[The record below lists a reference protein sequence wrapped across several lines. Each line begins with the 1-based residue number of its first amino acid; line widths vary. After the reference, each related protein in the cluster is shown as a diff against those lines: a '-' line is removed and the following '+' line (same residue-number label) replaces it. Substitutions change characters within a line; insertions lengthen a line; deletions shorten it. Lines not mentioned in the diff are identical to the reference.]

1 MPTCV
6 TQHTRRRARAAA
18 VQPMRRNGSAPYDEA
33 MDPAGAPPAA
43 RYQLLGPVEV
53 RSAGGERLALGTPMQ
68 VRLLAVLMSQPGTGW
83 SIDQLVDELWQGRP
97 PKTAAGNVKT
107 YVWALRRALRS
118 PGFPDP
124 AILAGPTGYRLALDG
139 LTVDSVAFDDL
150 AQRGYSALRHCHWPA
165 AQESFEAALALWRGE
180 PFAGLPGWGVLLS
193 VRARLQEQR
202 SSLAEEVADLQ
213 LRAGRH
219 HELIEP
225 LRSQV
230 DADPLRER
238 PWGQLMVALARTGRR
253 ADALATYRQLRHIL
267 AEEVGVEPGPDL
279 QHLHTRILRAE
290 RELLTSHPRP
300 PERVAPRIV
309 PRQLPAP
316 PTLFTGRAA
325 ELARLTTLLL
335 GDSRSASTVVITGT
349 GGVGKSW
356 LALRWAHDNL
366 HHFPDGQLHVD
377 LGGFGTATQEASPSA
392 VVVRSLLPALGVKP
406 LEIPAEPAAQFAL
419 YRSLTADRR
428 LLVLLDNAR
437 DAEQA
442 RPLLPGSTGC
452 VVLVTSRHTLPGLV
466 ATDGA
471 HPLALD
477 LPSDGEARQLLVRRL
492 GAQRAAAQPAAVDEL
507 IRRTARLPLAL
518 SIVAARAAARPTFP
532 LQAIADDLAASRGGL
547 AALATDDA
555 ATDVRTVLSWSYR
568 LLSADAARLFRQI
581 SLHPAADVSA
591 AAAASLAG
599 APPPMIRPA
608 LDELTRA
615 NLLAEQ
621 SPNRF
626 RCHDLLRAYGEELTH
641 ALDRPADRSAVRR
654 RLLDHYLR
662 VARDAARLVDA
673 GWQPLDPPPL
683 PTDASPSA
691 FADHRAALA
700 WFTIEQRVLLAA
712 VDDAAT
718 HSFDAHAGHLA
729 QALTPLLSR
738 LSQWHDL
745 AAVQAIAVTVAQRR
759 GDPRAEA
766 LAHRDLAL
774 AHIQHRRFD
783 AAHHHLRRAMARYDQ
798 AGDRPGQASA
808 HLHLAWLSDIEGDA
822 GAALPHAREALALAS
837 STDDRLGEA
846 AALNALGWSHAR
858 LDEHARAI
866 TYCEQALALYEEAE
880 DRLGAAHT
888 WDSLGFAY
896 QGLGKHPTA
905 ADCYRRALALYSDV
919 QDPCGRA
926 DTLVRL
932 GDTHQAVGDHDT
944 SVDLWRQALAILDRV
959 GHPQATVL
967 SERLEAYR

>member
-1 MPTCV
+1 
-6 TQHTRRRARAAA
+6 
-18 VQPMRRNGSAPYDEA
+18 
-33 MDPAGAPPAA
+33 MDPAGALASM

-53 RSAGGERLALGTPMQ
+53 RSACGERLALGTPMQ

-83 SIDQLVDELWQGRP
+83 SIDQLVDELWHGRP

-124 AILAGPTGYRLALDG
+124 AILAGPTGYHLD
-139 LTVDSVAFDDL
+139 LDAQTMDSVAFDDL
-150 AQRGYSALRHCHWPA
+150 AQRGYSALRQGHWSA
-165 AQESFEAALALWRGE
+165 AQEAFEAALALWRGE

-202 SSLAEEVADLQ
+202 SSLVEEVVDLQ

-225 LRSQV
+225 LRTQV
-230 DADPLRER
+230 DDDPLRER
-238 PWGQLMVALARTGRR
+238 PWGQLMVALARAGRR
-253 ADALATYRQLRHIL
+253 ADALATYRQLRQLL
-267 AEEVGVEPGPDL
+267 ADEVGVEPGPDL
-279 QHLHTRILRAE
+279 QLLHTRILRAE
-290 RELLTSHPRP
+290 RELLTSEAQPPDQCPPR
-300 PERVAPRIV
+300 VV
-309 PRQLPAP
+309 PRELPAP
-316 PTLFTGRAA
+316 PALFAGRTA
-325 ELARLTTLLL
+325 ELARLTTHLL
-335 GDSRSASTVVITGT
+335 GDPGSAGTVVITGT

-377 LGGFGTATQEASPSA
+377 LGGFGAATQEASPSA

-406 LEIPAEPAAQFAL
+406 LEIPAEPVAQFGL
-419 YRSLTADRR
+419 FRSLTADRR

-437 DAEQA
+437 DAEQV
-442 RPLLPGSTGC
+442 RPLLPGSTRC
-452 VVLVTSRHTLPGLV
+452 AVIVTSRHTLPGLI
-466 ATDGA
+466 AAEGA

-477 LPSDGEARQLLVRRL
+477 LPSDDEARQLLVRRL

-507 IRRTARLPLAL
+507 ISRTARLPLAL
-518 SIVAARAAARPTFP
+518 AIVAARAAARPTFP

-555 ATDVRTVLSWSYR
+555 ATDVRTVLSWSYQ

-581 SLHPAADVSA
+581 SLHPAADVGAS
-591 AAAASLAG
+591 AAASLAG
-599 APPPMIRPA
+599 APPHVIRPV

-615 NLLAEQ
+615 NLLVEG

-626 RCHDLLRAYGEELTH
+626 RCHDLLRAYGEELAY
-641 ALDRPADRSAVRR
+641 ALDGPADHRAVRR
-654 RLLDHYLR
+654 RVLDHYLR
-662 VARDAARLVDA
+662 VASAAARLVDT
-673 GWQPLDPPPL
+673 GWQPLDPPQL
-683 PTDASPSA
+683 PADGPPEA

-712 VDDAAT
+712 VDDAVT
-718 HSFDAHAGHLA
+718 HRFDDRAGQLA
-729 QALTPLLSR
+729 QALTPLISR

-745 AAVQAIAVTVAQRR
+745 AAVQATAITVAQRR

-774 AHIQHRRFD
+774 AHIQHRRFG
-783 AAHHHLRRAMARYDQ
+783 AAHHHLRRAMALYDQ

-808 HLHLAWLSDIEGDA
+808 HLHLAWLCDIEGDA
-822 GAALPHAREALALAS
+822 GAALPHAMQALTLAS
-837 STDDRLGEA
+837 SSDDRLGEA

-858 LDEHARAI
+858 LDEHASAI
-866 TYCEQALALYEEAE
+866 TYCERALVLYEEAE

-896 QGLGKHPTA
+896 HGLGKHPSA

-919 QDPCGRA
+919 QDQCGRA

-944 SVDLWRQALAILDRV
+944 SVDLWRQALAILDRL
-959 GHPQATVL
+959 GHPQAAVL
-967 SERLEAYR
+967 SERLAAYR

>member
-1 MPTCV
+1 
-6 TQHTRRRARAAA
+6 
-18 VQPMRRNGSAPYDEA
+18 

>member
-1 MPTCV
+1 
-6 TQHTRRRARAAA
+6 
-18 VQPMRRNGSAPYDEA
+18 

-253 ADALATYRQLRHIL
+253 ADALATYRQLRHLL

-290 RELLTSHPRP
+290 RELLTSDPRP

-437 DAEQA
+437 DAEQV

-547 AALATDDA
+547 AALATGDA

>member
-1 MPTCV
+1 
-6 TQHTRRRARAAA
+6 
-18 VQPMRRNGSAPYDEA
+18 MRRNGSGPYDEA
-33 MDPAGAPPAA
+33 MDPAGAPPTA

-53 RSAGGERLALGTPMQ
+53 RSACGERLVLGTPMQ

-150 AQRGYSALRHCHWPA
+150 AQRGYSALRQGHWSA

-225 LRSQV
+225 LRSQI
-230 DADPLRER
+230 DDDPLRER

-253 ADALATYRQLRHIL
+253 ADALATYRQLRHLL

-290 RELLTSHPRP
+290 RELLTSDQRP
-300 PERVAPRIV
+300 SESVAPRIA

-335 GDSRSASTVVITGT
+335 GDSRSASTVVVTGT

-437 DAEQA
+437 DAEQV
-442 RPLLPGSTGC
+442 RPLLPGSTRCG
-452 VVLVTSRHTLPGLV
+452 VLVTSRHTLPGLV

-477 LPSDGEARQLLVRRL
+477 LPSDDEARQLLVRRL

-518 SIVAARAAARPTFP
+518 SIVAARAAARPAFP

-568 LLSADAARLFRQI
+568 LLSTDAARLFRQI

-599 APPPMIRPA
+599 APPHLIRPA

-626 RCHDLLRAYGEELTH
+626 RCHDLLRAYGEELTY
-641 ALDRPADRSAVRR
+641 ALDCPADRSAVRR
-654 RLLDHYLR
+654 RVLDHYLR

-683 PTDASPSA
+683 PADASPSA
-691 FADHRAALA
+691 FADHRAALD
-700 WFTIEQRVLLAA
+700 WFTIEQRALLAA
-712 VDDAAT
+712 VDDAVA
-718 HSFDAHAGHLA
+718 HRSDAHAGHLA

-774 AHIQHRRFD
+774 AHIQHRRFG

-798 AGDRPGQASA
+798 AGDLPGQASA

-822 GAALPHAREALALAS
+822 GAALPHARQALALAS

-866 TYCEQALALYEEAE
+866 SYCEQALALYEKVE

-896 QGLGKHPTA
+896 HGLGKHPTA

-959 GHPQATVL
+959 GHPQATML

>member
-1 MPTCV
+1 
-6 TQHTRRRARAAA
+6 
-18 VQPMRRNGSAPYDEA
+18 
-33 MDPAGAPPAA
+33 MDQAGASPAM
-43 RYQLLGPVEV
+43 RYRLLGPVEAW
-53 RSAGGERLALGTPMQ
+53 SASGERLALGPPMQ

-97 PKTAAGNVKT
+97 PKTAGGNVKT

-118 PGFPDP
+118 PGSPDP
-124 AILAGPTGYRLALDG
+124 AILAGPTGYRLDLD
-139 LTVDSVAFDDL
+139 TQTADSLAFDDL
-150 AQRGYSALRHCHWPA
+150 ARRGYSALRQGHWSA

-202 SSLAEEVADLQ
+202 SSLLAEVADLK
-213 LRAGRH
+213 LRAGQH

-225 LRSQV
+225 LRTQI
-230 DADPLRER
+230 DDDPLRER
-238 PWGQLMVALARTGRR
+238 PWGQLMVALARAGRR
-253 ADALATYRQLRHIL
+253 ADALATYRQLRQLL
-267 AEEVGVEPGPDL
+267 ADEMGVEPGPDL

-290 RELLTSHPRP
+290 SDLLTSEPRTPEKRP
-300 PERVAPRIV
+300 PLIV
-309 PRQLPAP
+309 PRQLPTP
-316 PTLFTGRAA
+316 PTLFTGRTG
-325 ELARLTTLLL
+325 ELARLSTLLL
-335 GDSRSASTVVITGT
+335 GDPGSAGTVVITGT

-356 LALRWAHDNL
+356 LAMRWAHDNL
-366 HHFPDGQLHVD
+366 QHFPDGQLHVD

-406 LEIPAEPAAQFAL
+406 LEIPAEPVAQFAL
-419 YRSLTADRR
+419 YRSLTAERR

-437 DAEQA
+437 DAEQV
-442 RPLLPGSTGC
+442 RPLLPGSTRCG
-452 VVLVTSRHTLPGLV
+452 VIVTSRHTLPGLV
-466 ATDGA
+466 AAEGA

-477 LPSDGEARQLLVRRL
+477 LPSDDEARQLLVRRL
-492 GAQRAAAQPAAVDEL
+492 GAQRVAAQPAAVDEL
-507 IRRTARLPLAL
+507 IGRTARLPLAL
-518 SIVAARAAARPTFP
+518 SIVAARAAAQPTFP

-547 AALATDDA
+547 AALSTDDA

-581 SLHPAADVSA
+581 SLHPAGDISA
-591 AAAASLAG
+591 AAVASLAG
-599 APPPMIRPA
+599 ARPHLIRPA

-626 RCHDLLRAYGEELTH
+626 RCHDLLRAYGEELTS
-641 ALDRPADRSAVRR
+641 ALDGPADRRAARR
-654 RLLDHYLR
+654 RVLDHYLV

-683 PTDASPSA
+683 PADASPPA
-691 FADHRAALA
+691 FDDHRSALA
-700 WFTIEQRVLLAA
+700 WFVIEQRVLLAA
-712 VDDAAT
+712 VDDAAA
-718 HSFDAHAGHLA
+718 HDFDAHAGQLA

-745 AAVQAIAVTVAQRR
+745 AAVQATAVAVAQRR

-798 AGDRPGQASA
+798 ADDSPGQASA
-808 HLHLAWLSDIEGDA
+808 HLHLAWLCDIEGDA

-837 STDDRLGEA
+837 STGDRRGEA
-846 AALNALGWSHAR
+846 AALNALGWGHAR

-866 TYCEQALALYEEAE
+866 TYCERALALYEEAE
-880 DRLGAAHT
+880 DPLGAAHT
-888 WDSLGFAY
+888 WDSLGLAY
-896 QGLGKHPTA
+896 HGLGKHPTA
-905 ADCYRRALALYSDV
+905 ADCYQRALLLYSDI

-944 SVDLWRQALAILDRV
+944 SVDLWRQALAILDQV
-959 GHPQATVL
+959 GHPQAIVL
-967 SERLEAYR
+967 SERLAAYR

>member
-1 MPTCV
+1 
-6 TQHTRRRARAAA
+6 
-18 VQPMRRNGSAPYDEA
+18 
-33 MDPAGAPPAA
+33 MDPAGTPPAA
-43 RYQLLGPVEV
+43 RYHLLGPVEA
-53 RSAGGERLALGTPMQ
+53 RSARGQSLALGTPMQ

-124 AILAGPTGYRLALDG
+124 AILAGPTGYRLALEG

-150 AQRGYSALRHCHWPA
+150 AQRGYSAQRQGHWSA

-180 PFAGLPGWGVLLS
+180 PFAGLPGWGVLRS
-193 VRARLQEQR
+193 VRTRLEEQR
-202 SSLAEEVADLQ
+202 SSLVEEVVDLK
-213 LRAGRH
+213 LRAGQH

-230 DADPLRER
+230 DDDPLRER

-253 ADALATYRQLRHIL
+253 ADALATYRKLRHLL

-279 QHLHTRILRAE
+279 QQLHTRILRAE
-290 RELLTSHPRP
+290 PELLASEPRP
-300 PERVAPRIV
+300 PEGTPPRIV

-316 PTLFTGRAA
+316 PTLFTGRAG

-335 GDSRSASTVVITGT
+335 DDPRSAGTVVITGT

-356 LALRWAHDNL
+356 LALRWAYDNR

-377 LGGFGTATQEASPSA
+377 LAGFGTATQGASPSA
-392 VVVRSLLPALGVKP
+392 VVVRSLLPALGVRL
-406 LEIPAEPAAQFAL
+406 LEIPADPAAQFAL
-419 YRSLTADRR
+419 YRSLTAARR

-437 DAEQA
+437 DAEQV
-442 RPLLPGSTGC
+442 RPLLPGSTRCG
-452 VVLVTSRHTLPGLV
+452 VLVTSRHTLPGLV

-471 HPLALD
+471 QLLALD
-477 LPSDGEARQLLVRRL
+477 LPSDDEARQLLVRRL
-492 GAQRAAAQPAAVDEL
+492 GTQRVTAEPAAVDEL
-507 IRRTARLPLAL
+507 IGRTARLPLAL
-518 SIVAARAAARPTFP
+518 SIVAARAAARPTFA
-532 LQAIADDLAASRGGL
+532 LQAVADDLAASRGGL
-547 AALATDDA
+547 TALATDDA

-581 SLHPAADVSA
+581 CLHPAPDVSA
-591 AAAASLAG
+591 AATASLAG
-599 APPPMIRPA
+599 APPHLVRPA
-608 LDELTRA
+608 LDELARA

-621 SPNRF
+621 SPDRF

-641 ALDRPADRSAVRR
+641 ALDAPAERDAVRR
-654 RLLDHYLR
+654 RMLDHYLR
-662 VARDAARLVDA
+662 ATRDAARRVDP
-673 GWQPLDPPPL
+673 GWQPLDAPPL

-691 FADHRAALA
+691 FADHRAGLA

-712 VDDAAT
+712 VDDAVA
-718 HSFDAHAGHLA
+718 HGFDAHAGQLA
-729 QALTPLLSR
+729 QALTPLLGR

-745 AAVQAIAVTVAQRR
+745 ATVQTIAVAVARR
-759 GDPRAEA
+759 HGDPRAEA

-774 AHIQHRRFD
+774 AHVQNRRFG

-798 AGDRPGQASA
+798 AGDRPGQVSA
-808 HLHLAWLSDIEGDA
+808 HLHLAWLSDVEGDA
-822 GAALPHAREALALAS
+822 GAALPHARRALALAS
-837 STDDRLGEA
+837 HTGDRLGEA

-866 TYCEQALALYEEAE
+866 AYCERALVLYEEAE

-888 WDSLGFAY
+888 WDGLGFAHH
-896 QGLGKHPTA
+896 GLGKHPSA
-905 ADCYRRALALYSDV
+905 VDCYRRALTLYSEI
-919 QDPCGRA
+919 QEPCGRA
-926 DTLVRL
+926 ETLVRL
-932 GDTHQAVGDHDT
+932 GDTHQALGDHDT
-944 SVDLWRQALAILDRV
+944 SVDLWRQALVILDRI
-959 GHPQATVL
+959 GHPQAAVL
-967 SERLEAYR
+967 SERLAAYQ

>member
-1 MPTCV
+1 
-6 TQHTRRRARAAA
+6 
-18 VQPMRRNGSAPYDEA
+18 
-33 MDPAGAPPAA
+33 
-43 RYQLLGPVEV
+43 
-53 RSAGGERLALGTPMQ
+53 
-68 VRLLAVLMSQPGTGW
+68 
-83 SIDQLVDELWQGRP
+83 
-97 PKTAAGNVKT
+97 
-107 YVWALRRALRS
+107 
-118 PGFPDP
+118 
-124 AILAGPTGYRLALDG
+124 
-139 LTVDSVAFDDL
+139 
-150 AQRGYSALRHCHWPA
+150 
-165 AQESFEAALALWRGE
+165 
-180 PFAGLPGWGVLLS
+180 
-193 VRARLQEQR
+193 
-202 SSLAEEVADLQ
+202 
-213 LRAGRH
+213 
-219 HELIEP
+219 
-225 LRSQV
+225 
-230 DADPLRER
+230 
-238 PWGQLMVALARTGRR
+238 MVALARTGRR
-253 ADALATYRQLRHIL
+253 ADALATYRQLRRLL

-290 RELLTSHPRP
+290 RELLTSDPPP
-300 PERVAPRIV
+300 PERTPPRIV

-316 PTLFTGRAA
+316 PTLFTGRAE

-366 HHFPDGQLHVD
+366 RHFPDGQLHVD

-437 DAEQA
+437 DAEQV

-452 VVLVTSRHTLPGLV
+452 GVLVTSRHTLPGLV

-477 LPSDGEARQLLVRRL
+477 LPSDDEARQLLVRRL

-518 SIVAARAAARPTFP
+518 SIVAARAAARPTFA

-581 SLHPAADVSA
+581 SLHPAPDVSA

-599 APPPMIRPA
+599 APPQRIRPA

-615 NLLAEQ
+615 NLLAEP

-641 ALDRPADRSAVRR
+641 ALDSPADRSAVRR
-654 RLLDHYLR
+654 RVLDHYL
-662 VARDAARLVDA
+662 VAARDAARLVDP

-683 PTDASPSA
+683 PSDASA
-691 FADHRAALA
+691 FPDHRAALA

-712 VDDAAT
+712 VDDAVA
-718 HSFDAHAGHLA
+718 HSFDAHAGQLA
-729 QALTPLLSR
+729 QALTPLLGR

-745 AAVQAIAVTVAQRR
+745 AAVQAIAVAVAHRR
-759 GDPRAEA
+759 NDPRAEA

-774 AHIQHRRFD
+774 AHIQHRRFG

-798 AGDRPGQASA
+798 AGDRPGQAST

-822 GAALPHAREALALAS
+822 GAALPHARQALALAS

-896 QGLGKHPTA
+896 HGLGKHPTA
-905 ADCYRRALALYSDV
+905 ADCYRRALTLYSDV

-959 GHPQATVL
+959 GHPQAAVL
-967 SERLEAYR
+967 SERLAAYR

>member
-1 MPTCV
+1 
-6 TQHTRRRARAAA
+6 
-18 VQPMRRNGSAPYDEA
+18 
-33 MDPAGAPPAA
+33 MDPAGTPPAA
-43 RYQLLGPVEV
+43 RYHLLGPVEA
-53 RSAGGERLALGTPMQ
+53 RSARGEPLALGTPMQ

-124 AILAGPTGYRLALDG
+124 AIVAGPTGYRLALNG

-150 AQRGYSALRHCHWPA
+150 AQRGYSALRQGHWSA
-165 AQESFEAALALWRGE
+165 AQETFEAALALWRGE
-180 PFAGLPGWGVLLS
+180 PFAGLPGWGVLRS
-193 VRARLQEQR
+193 VRARLEEQR
-202 SSLAEEVADLQ
+202 SSLVEEVVDLK
-213 LRAGRH
+213 LRAGQH

-230 DADPLRER
+230 DDDPLRER

-253 ADALATYRQLRHIL
+253 ADALATYRQLRHLL

-279 QHLHTRILRAE
+279 QQLHTRILRAE
-290 RELLTSHPRP
+290 REPLASDPRP
-300 PERVAPRIV
+300 SEGTPPRFV

-316 PTLFTGRAA
+316 PTLFTGRAR
-325 ELARLTTLLL
+325 ELARLTSLLL
-335 GDSRSASTVVITGT
+335 DDPRSASTVVITGT

-356 LALRWAHDNL
+356 LALRWAHDNR

-377 LGGFGTATQEASPSA
+377 LAGFGTATQEASPSA
-392 VVVRSLLPALGVKP
+392 VVRSLLPALGVKL

-419 YRSLTADRR
+419 YRSLTAARR

-437 DAEQA
+437 DAEQV
-442 RPLLPGSTGC
+442 RPLLPGSTRCG
-452 VVLVTSRHTLPGLV
+452 VLVTSRHTLPGLV
-466 ATDGA
+466 TTDGA
-471 HPLALD
+471 HLLALD
-477 LPSDGEARQLLVRRL
+477 LPSDDEARQLLVRRL
-492 GAQRAAAQPAAVDEL
+492 GAQRVIAQPAAVDEL
-507 IRRTARLPLAL
+507 IGRTARLPLAL

-547 AALATDDA
+547 TALATDDA

-581 SLHPAADVSA
+581 SLHPAPDVSA

-599 APPPMIRPA
+599 APPHLIRPA
-608 LDELTRA
+608 LDELARA

-626 RCHDLLRAYGEELTH
+626 RCHDLLRAYGEELTR
-641 ALDRPADRSAVRR
+641 ALDPPADRGAVRR
-654 RLLDHYLR
+654 RVLDHYLR
-662 VARDAARLVDA
+662 VARDAARLVDP
-673 GWQPLDPPPL
+673 GWQPLDPPLL

-712 VDDAAT
+712 VDDAVA
-718 HSFDAHAGHLA
+718 HGFDAHAGQLA
-729 QALTPLLSR
+729 QALTPLLGR

-745 AAVQAIAVTVAQRR
+745 ATVQTIAVAVACRR
-759 GDPRAEA
+759 ADPRAEA

-774 AHIQHRRFD
+774 AHIQNRRFG

-798 AGDRPGQASA
+798 AGDRPGQVSA

-822 GAALPHAREALALAS
+822 GAALPHARHALALAS
-837 STDDRLGEA
+837 HTGDRLGEA

-866 TYCEQALALYEEAE
+866 AYCERALALYEEAE

-896 QGLGKHPTA
+896 HGLGKHPSA
-905 ADCYRRALALYSDV
+905 ADCYRRALTLYSEV

-932 GDTHQAVGDHDT
+932 GDTHQALGDHDT

-959 GHPQATVL
+959 GHPQAAVL
-967 SERLEAYR
+967 AERLAAYQ

>member
-1 MPTCV
+1 
-6 TQHTRRRARAAA
+6 
-18 VQPMRRNGSAPYDEA
+18 
-33 MDPAGAPPAA
+33 MDPAGTPPAA
-43 RYQLLGPVEV
+43 RYHLLGPVEA
-53 RSAGGERLALGTPMQ
+53 RSARGEPLALGTPMQ

-124 AILAGPTGYRLALDG
+124 AIAAGPTGYRLALNG

-150 AQRGYSALRHCHWPA
+150 AQRGYSALRQGHWSA
-165 AQESFEAALALWRGE
+165 AQETFEAALALWRGE
-180 PFAGLPGWGVLLS
+180 PFAGLPGWGVLRS
-193 VRARLQEQR
+193 VRARLEEQR
-202 SSLAEEVADLQ
+202 SSLVEEVVDLK
-213 LRAGRH
+213 LRAGQH

-230 DADPLRER
+230 DDDPLRER

-253 ADALATYRQLRHIL
+253 ADALATYRQLRRL
-267 AEEVGVEPGPDL
+267 LSEEVGVEPGPDL
-279 QHLHTRILRAE
+279 QQLHTRILRAE
-290 RELLTSHPRP
+290 REPLASDPRP
-300 PERVAPRIV
+300 SEGTPPRFV

-316 PTLFTGRAA
+316 PTLFTGRAG
-325 ELARLTTLLL
+325 ELARLTSLLL
-335 GDSRSASTVVITGT
+335 DDPRSASTVVITGT

-356 LALRWAHDNL
+356 LALRWAHDNR

-377 LGGFGTATQEASPSA
+377 LAGFGTATQEASPSA
-392 VVVRSLLPALGVKP
+392 VVRSLLPALGVKL

-419 YRSLTADRR
+419 YRSLTAARR

-437 DAEQA
+437 DAEQV
-442 RPLLPGSTGC
+442 RPLLPGSTRCG
-452 VVLVTSRHTLPGLV
+452 VLVTSRHTLPGLV
-466 ATDGA
+466 TTDGA
-471 HPLALD
+471 HLLALD
-477 LPSDGEARQLLVRRL
+477 LPSDDEARQLLVRRL
-492 GAQRAAAQPAAVDEL
+492 GAQRVIAQPAAVDEL
-507 IRRTARLPLAL
+507 IGRTARLPLAL

-547 AALATDDA
+547 TALATDDA

-581 SLHPAADVSA
+581 SLHPAPDVSA

-599 APPPMIRPA
+599 APPHLIRPA
-608 LDELTRA
+608 LDELARA

-626 RCHDLLRAYGEELTH
+626 RCHDLLRAYGEELTR
-641 ALDRPADRSAVRR
+641 ALDPPADRGAVRR
-654 RLLDHYLR
+654 RVLDHYLR
-662 VARDAARLVDA
+662 VARDSARLVDP

-700 WFTIEQRVLLAA
+700 WFTTEQRVLLAA
-712 VDDAAT
+712 VADAVA
-718 HSFDAHAGHLA
+718 HGFDGHAGQLA
-729 QALTPLLSR
+729 QALTPLLGR

-745 AAVQAIAVTVAQRR
+745 ATLQTIAVAVARR
-759 GDPRAEA
+759 RADPQAEA

-774 AHIQHRRFD
+774 AHIQNRRFG

-798 AGDRPGQASA
+798 AGDRPGQVSA

-822 GAALPHAREALALAS
+822 GAALPHARHALALAS
-837 STDDRLGEA
+837 HTGDRLGEA

-866 TYCEQALALYEEAE
+866 AYCERALALYEEAE

-896 QGLGKHPTA
+896 HGLGKHPSA
-905 ADCYRRALALYSDV
+905 ADCYRRALTLYSEV

-932 GDTHQAVGDHDT
+932 GDTHQALGDHDT

-959 GHPQATVL
+959 GHPQAAVL
-967 SERLEAYR
+967 SERLAAYQ

>member
-1 MPTCV
+1 MSRDGV
-6 TQHTRRRARAAA
+6 
-18 VQPMRRNGSAPYDEA
+18 GPYDEA
-33 MDPAGAPPAA
+33 MDPAGLPPAT
-43 RYQLLGPVEV
+43 RYHLLGPVEV
-53 RSAGGERLALGTPMQ
+53 RSACGEQLALGTPMQ

-118 PGFPDP
+118 PGLPDP
-124 AILAGPTGYRLALDG
+124 AILAGPTGYHLALDG

-150 AQRGYSALRHCHWPA
+150 AQRGYSALRQGHLAA
-165 AQESFEAALALWRGE
+165 AQESFEAALALWRGD

-193 VRARLQEQR
+193 VRTRLQEQR

-225 LRSQV
+225 LRGQV

-238 PWGQLMVALARTGRR
+238 PWGQLMVALARAGRR
-253 ADALATYRQLRHIL
+253 ADALATYRRLRQLL
-267 AEEVGVEPGPDL
+267 AEELGVEPGPDL
-279 QHLHTRILRAE
+279 QHLHTRILRAD
-290 RELLTSHPRP
+290 RELFASDPRP
-300 PERVAPRIV
+300 PERCPPRVV
-309 PRQLPAP
+309 PRQLPAGP
-316 PTLFTGRAA
+316 ALFTGRAV

-335 GDSRSASTVVITGT
+335 GDPGSAGTVVITGT

-366 HHFPDGQLHVD
+366 RHFPDGQLHVD

-392 VVVRSLLPALGVKP
+392 VVVRSLLPALGVKT

-437 DAEQA
+437 DAEQV
-442 RPLLPGSTGC
+442 RPLLPGSTRCG
-452 VVLVTSRHTLPGLV
+452 VLVTSRHTLPGLV
-466 ATDGA
+466 AADGA
-471 HPLALD
+471 QPLALD
-477 LPSDGEARQLLVRRL
+477 LPSDDEARQLLVRRL

-518 SIVAARAAARPTFP
+518 SIVAARAAARPRFP

-599 APPPMIRPA
+599 APPHLIRPA

-615 NLLAEQ
+615 NLLAEE

-641 ALDRPADRSAVRR
+641 ALDRPADRRAVRGR
-654 RLLDHYLR
+654 VLDHYLCI
-662 VARDAARLVDA
+662 ARAAARLVDS

-683 PTDASPSA
+683 PADTSPSA

-700 WFTIEQRVLLAA
+700 WFTIEQPVLLAA
-712 VDDAAT
+712 VDDAVA
-718 HSFDAHAGHLA
+718 HRFDAHAGQLA
-729 QALTPLLSR
+729 QALTPLLGR

-745 AAVQAIAVTVAQRR
+745 AAVQAIAVTVAHRR

-774 AHIQHRRFD
+774 AHIQHRRLG
-783 AAHHHLRRAMARYDQ
+783 AARHHLRRAMARYDQ
-798 AGDRPGQASA
+798 AGDRPGQASV

-822 GAALPHAREALALAS
+822 GAALRHAREALALAS
-837 STDDRLGEA
+837 RTDDRLGEA
-846 AALNALGWSHAR
+846 AALNALGWSHAQ
-858 LDEHARAI
+858 LNEHARAI
-866 TYCEQALALYEEAE
+866 TYCERALALYEEAE

-896 QGLGKHPTA
+896 HGLGKHPTA

-919 QDPCGRA
+919 QDPCGKA

-959 GHPQATVL
+959 GHPQAAVL
-967 SERLEAYR
+967 SERLAAYR

>member
-1 MPTCV
+1 
-6 TQHTRRRARAAA
+6 
-18 VQPMRRNGSAPYDEA
+18 

-53 RSAGGERLALGTPMQ
+53 RSACGERLALGTPMR
-68 VRLLAVLMSQPGTGW
+68 VRLLAVLMSQPGAGW

-107 YVWALRRALRS
+107 YVWALRRALRA

-150 AQRGYSALRHCHWPA
+150 AQRGYSALRHCHWSA

-180 PFAGLPGWGVLLS
+180 PFAGLPGWGVVLS

-230 DADPLRER
+230 DDDPLRER

-253 ADALATYRQLRHIL
+253 ADALATYRQLRQLL

-279 QHLHTRILRAE
+279 QHLHGRILRAE
-290 RELLTSHPRP
+290 RELLTPDPQP
-300 PERVAPRIV
+300 PERIPQRIV
-309 PRQLPAP
+309 PRQLPGP
-316 PTLFTGRAA
+316 PTSFTGRVA

-335 GDSRSASTVVITGT
+335 GDCNTVVITGT

-377 LGGFGTATQEASPSA
+377 LCGFGTATHEASPSA

-437 DAEQA
+437 DAEQV

-452 VVLVTSRHTLPGLV
+452 GVLVTSRHTLPGLV

-477 LPSDGEARQLLVRRL
+477 LPSDDEARQLLVRRL
-492 GAQRAAAQPAAVDEL
+492 GSQRAAAQPAAVDEL

-518 SIVAARAAARPTFP
+518 SIVAARASARPTFP

-568 LLSADAARLFRQI
+568 LLSVDAARLFRQI
-581 SLHPAADVSA
+581 SLHPAPDVSA

-599 APPPMIRPA
+599 APPHLIRPA

-615 NLLAEQ
+615 NLLAEP

-626 RCHDLLRAYGEELTH
+626 RCHDLLRAYGEELTRT
-641 ALDRPADRSAVRR
+641 LDRPADRSAVRR
-654 RLLDHYLR
+654 RVLDHYLC
-662 VARDAARLVDA
+662 VARDAARLVDP
-673 GWQPLDPPPL
+673 GWQPLAPPPL
-683 PTDASPSA
+683 PADASPSA

-700 WFTIEQRVLLAA
+700 WFTIEARVLLAA
-712 VDDAAT
+712 VDDAVA
-718 HSFDAHAGHLA
+718 HSFDAHAGQLA
-729 QALTPLLSR
+729 QALTPLLGR

-745 AAVQAIAVTVAQRR
+745 ATVQAIAVSVAQRR

-766 LAHRDLAL
+766 VAHRDLAL
-774 AHIQHRRFD
+774 AHIQHRRFG
-783 AAHHHLRRAMARYDQ
+783 AAHHHLRHAMARYDQ

-822 GAALPHAREALALAS
+822 GAALPHARRALALAS

-846 AALNALGWSHAR
+846 AALNAIGWSHAR

-866 TYCEQALALYEEAE
+866 TYCQQALALYEEAE
-880 DRLGAAHT
+880 DRLGAANT
-888 WDSLGFAY
+888 WDSLGFAHH
-896 QGLGKHPTA
+896 GLGKHQTA
-905 ADCYRRALALYSDV
+905 ADCYRRALTLYSDV

-932 GDTHQAVGDHDT
+932 GDIHQTVGDHDT

-959 GHPQATVL
+959 GHPQAAVL
-967 SERLEAYR
+967 SERLAAYR

>member
-1 MPTCV
+1 
-6 TQHTRRRARAAA
+6 
-18 VQPMRRNGSAPYDEA
+18 
-33 MDPAGAPPAA
+33 MDPAGAPAAA

-53 RSAGGERLALGTPMQ
+53 RSACGERLVLGTPMQ

-83 SIDQLVDELWQGRP
+83 SIDHLVDELWQGRP

-150 AQRGYSALRHCHWPA
+150 AQRGYSALRQGHWSA

-225 LRSQV
+225 LRSQI
-230 DADPLRER
+230 DDDPLRER

-253 ADALATYRQLRHIL
+253 ADALATYRQLRHLL

-290 RELLTSHPRP
+290 RELLTFDQRP
-300 PERVAPRIV
+300 SERVAPRIA

-335 GDSRSASTVVITGT
+335 GDSRSASTVVVTGT

-392 VVVRSLLPALGVKP
+392 VVVHSLLPALGVKP
-406 LEIPAEPAAQFAL
+406 LEIPTEPAAQFAL

-437 DAEQA
+437 DAEQV
-442 RPLLPGSTGC
+442 RPLLPGSTRCG
-452 VVLVTSRHTLPGLV
+452 VLVTSRHTLPGLV

-477 LPSDGEARQLLVRRL
+477 LPSDDEARQLLVRRL

-518 SIVAARAAARPTFP
+518 SIVAARAAARPAFP

-568 LLSADAARLFRQI
+568 LLSTDAARLFRQI
-581 SLHPAADVSA
+581 SLHPAADVVSA

-599 APPPMIRPA
+599 ATPHLIRPA

-615 NLLAEQ
+615 NLLAEP

-626 RCHDLLRAYGEELTH
+626 RCHDLLRAYGEELTY
-641 ALDRPADRSAVRR
+641 ALDCPADRSAVRR
-654 RLLDHYLR
+654 RVLDHYLR

-683 PTDASPSA
+683 PADASPSA
-691 FADHRAALA
+691 FADHRAALD

-712 VDDAAT
+712 VDDAVA
-718 HSFDAHAGHLA
+718 HRSDAHAGHLA

-774 AHIQHRRFD
+774 AHIQHRRFG
-783 AAHHHLRRAMARYDQ
+783 AAHHHLRRAMERYDQ
-798 AGDRPGQASA
+798 AGDLPGQASA

-822 GAALPHAREALALAS
+822 GAALPHARQALALAS

-866 TYCEQALALYEEAE
+866 TYCEQALALYEKVE
-880 DRLGAAHT
+880 DQLGAAHT

-896 QGLGKHPTA
+896 HGLGKHPTA

-959 GHPQATVL
+959 GHPQATML

>member
-1 MPTCV
+1 
-6 TQHTRRRARAAA
+6 
-18 VQPMRRNGSAPYDEA
+18 
-33 MDPAGAPPAA
+33 MDPAGAAPVM

-53 RSAGGERLALGTPMQ
+53 WSADGERMALGTPMQ
-68 VRLLAVLMSQPGTGW
+68 VRLLAVLMSDPGTGW

-118 PGFPDP
+118 PGSPDP
-124 AILAGPTGYRLALDG
+124 AILAGPTGYRLALDAR
-139 LTVDSVAFDDL
+139 TVDSVAFDDL
-150 AQRGYSALRHCHWPA
+150 AQRGYSALRKGHRSA

-180 PFAGLPGWGVLLS
+180 PFAGLPGWGALLS

-202 SSLAEEVADLQ
+202 SSLLEEVADLR

-225 LRSQV
+225 LRSQI
-230 DADPLRER
+230 DDEPLRER
-238 PWGQLMVALARTGRR
+238 PWGQLMVALARAGRR
-253 ADALATYRQLRHIL
+253 ADALATYRQLRQLL
-267 AEEVGVEPGPDL
+267 ADEVGVEPGPDL

-290 RELLTSHPRP
+290 RELLTSQERP
-300 PERVAPRIV
+300 PETPTPQAVV

-316 PTLFTGRAA
+316 PALFTGRAG

-335 GDSRSASTVVITGT
+335 DDPGSAGTVVITGT

-356 LALRWAHDNL
+356 LALRWAYDNQ

-377 LGGFGTATQEASPSA
+377 LGGFGTATRAASPSA
-392 VVVRSLLPALGVKP
+392 LVVRSLLPALGVKP

-437 DAEQA
+437 DAEQV
-442 RPLLPGSTGC
+442 RPLLPGSTRCG
-452 VVLVTSRHTLPGLV
+452 VLVTSRHTLTGLV
-466 ATDGA
+466 AAEGA

-477 LPSDGEARQLLVRRL
+477 LPNDDEARQLLVRRL
-492 GAQRAAAQPAAVDEL
+492 GARRTASQPAAVDEL
-507 IRRTARLPLAL
+507 IIRTARLPLAL

-532 LQAIADDLAASRGGL
+532 LQAIADDLAASRSAL
-547 AALATDDA
+547 AALVTDDA

-568 LLSADAARLFRQI
+568 LLSVDAARLFRQI

-591 AAAASLAG
+591 AAAGSLAG
-599 APPPMIRPA
+599 APPHLIRPA

-615 NLLAEQ
+615 NLLAEP
-621 SPNRF
+621 SPDRF
-626 RCHDLLRAYGEELTH
+626 RCHDLLRAYGQELTY
-641 ALDRPADRSAVRR
+641 ALDCPAERRAIRR
-654 RLLDHYLR
+654 RVFDHYLC

-673 GWQPLDPPPL
+673 GWQPLDPSSLHTDTAPL
-683 PTDASPSA
+683 AL
-691 FADHRAALA
+691 ADHRAALA

-712 VDDAAT
+712 VDDAVA

-745 AAVQAIAVTVAQRR
+745 AAVQAVAVTVARR
-759 GDPRAEA
+759 RADPRAEA

-774 AHIQHRRFD
+774 AHIQHRRFG
-783 AAHHHLRRAMARYDQ
+783 AAHDHLRRAMARYDQ
-798 AGDRPGQASA
+798 AGDRPGKASA
-808 HLHLAWLSDIEGDA
+808 HLHLAWLADIEGDVA
-822 GAALPHAREALALAS
+822 AALPHARAALALAS
-837 STDDRLGEA
+837 STDDPLGEA
-846 AALNALGWSHAR
+846 AALNALGWTHAR
-858 LDEHARAI
+858 LDEHTRAI
-866 TYCEQALALYEEAE
+866 DYCEQALALYEEAE

-896 QGLGKHPTA
+896 HGLGIHPRA

-919 QDPCGRA
+919 QDQCGTA

-932 GDTHQAVGDHDT
+932 GDIHQAVGNHDT
-944 SVDLWRQALAILDRV
+944 SVDLWRQALVILDRV

-967 SERLEAYR
+967 SERLAAYR